1 MTMSRSA
8 ARPQRRRARFL
19 PPAAGGAQKTGWE
32 ALDKWVGSG
41 DAAPAAAAPAEGGA
55 KKTGWEALDKWVGS
69 GDAAAASPG
78 APAGAPAE
86 STVVVEETVV
96 VASGSGG
103 GFVAWIKRVFGGG

>member
-41 DAAPAAAAPAEGGA
+41 GAAPAAGAPAEGGGRARPAGRRSTSGSASGGAAPAAGAPAEGGA
-55 KKTGWEALDKWVGS
+55 EKTGWEALDKWVG
-69 GDAAAASPG
+69 
-78 APAGAPAE
+78 
-86 STVVVEETVV
+86 V
-96 VASGSGG
+96 
-103 GFVAWIKRVFGGG
+103 R